1 MMADP
6 FTVAVPAEVRSLEP
20 FVAAGV
26 LGATEVHLAGWVA
39 RASGV
44 HDPLVS
50 LAVAMAAWSSRHGHA
65 CAVLGE
71 LAATVAREQAVRP
84 ADFDTGEAAPS
95 AMIPWP
101 HPGAWLTALR
111 AAPDTVVRVVDGW
124 DTEAVLDTRPLVLH
138 SDRVY
143 LQRQWVD
150 ECSVAASLRT
160 LAVPIDGAL
169 AGGAAT
175 LFDHLLPA
183 EVDGEPNL
191 QRRAA
196 EVALGNRLALIVGGP
211 GTGKTYS
218 VARLLAVLLEQALE
232 QNQQLRV
239 ALAAPTGKAAAR
251 LQESISAALAE
262 PALAMHTS
270 APVREALAGVVP
282 TTVHRLLGP
291 LATRRQRFRHDA
303 SNPLQHDVVVVDET
317 SMVSLPLLARL
328 ADAIRPEARLVLIGD
343 PDQLESVELGAVLGD
358 LVEAASGSTGPL
370 TENAVRLIR
379 GHRFG
384 GGSPIA
390 LLADAVRRGDADQA
404 LVHLRNGAPSASM
417 IESDNPI
424 AQAVVAEVRSVV
436 EPLLAEVRRAA
447 EAGLAEEALLASSRV
462 RLLCAHRQGRFGVAT
477 WNQLGEEWMCGP
489 GTTRITWYPGR
500 PLLVSRNDPRL
511 GLSNGDTGVVVRELD
526 RLVAVFASGR
536 GLLRFDPVQLEEVE
550 TAYAMTVHKS
560 QGSEYSTVVM
570 VLPPPSSPL
579 AGRELVYTGLT
590 RARERL
596 VVVGSEAAVRQAVS
610 TPTRRMTGLAASLA

>member
-1 MMADP
+1 MTDT
-6 FTVAVPAEVRSLEP
+6 FTVVVPAEVQSLEP
-20 FVAAGV
+20 YVATGV
-26 LGATEVHLAGWVA
+26 LGATEVHLAAWVA

-71 LAATVAREQAVRP
+71 LAAAVAREQAVHP
-84 ADFDTGEAAPS
+84 ANADTGEAAPS
-95 AMIPWP
+95 ATVTWP
-101 HPGAWLTALR
+101 HPAVWLTALR

-124 DTEAVLDTRPLVLH
+124 DTSAVLDTRPLVLH
-138 SDRVY
+138 DDRVY
-143 LQRQWVD
+143 LQRHWVD

-169 AGGAAT
+169 SGGAAT
-175 LFDHLLPA
+175 LFDHLLPV

-232 QNQQLRV
+232 RGQQVRV

-262 PALAMHTS
+262 PEVVKHIS

-370 TENAVRLIR
+370 TKSAVRLLR

-404 LVHLRNGAPSASM
+404 LVQLRTGAPSALI
-417 IESDNPI
+417 IESDNPM
-424 AQAVVAEVRSVV
+424 APAVVAEVRAVV

-447 EAGLAEEALLASSRV
+447 EAGLAEKALLHSSQV
-462 RLLCAHRQGRFGVAT
+462 RILCAHRQGRFGVSA
-477 WNQLGEEWMCGP
+477 WNQLGELWMCGP
-489 GTTRITWYPGR
+489 GTIGATWYPGR

-511 GLSNGDTGVVVRELD
+511 GLSNGDTGVVIREQD

-579 AGRELVYTGLT
+579 AGRELVYTGFT
-590 RARERL
+590 RARQRL
-596 VVVGSEAAVRQAVS
+596 VIVGSEAAVRQAVS

>member
-1 MMADP
+1 MTDT
-6 FTVAVPAEVRSLEP
+6 FTVVVPAEVQSLEP
-20 FVAAGV
+20 YVAAGV
-26 LGATEVHLAGWVA
+26 LGATEVHLAAWVA

-50 LAVAMAAWSSRHGHA
+50 LAIAMAAWSSRHGHA

-71 LAATVAREQAVRP
+71 LATAVAREQAVHP
-84 ADFDTGEAAPS
+84 ADVDTGEAVASPT
-95 AMIPWP
+95 ITWP
-101 HPGAWLTALR
+101 HPAAWLTALR
-111 AAPDTVVRVVDGW
+111 TAPDTVVRVVDGW
-124 DTEAVLDTRPLVLH
+124 DASAVLDTRPLVLH
-138 SDRVY
+138 DDRVY
-143 LQRQWVD
+143 LQRHWVD

-160 LAVPIDGAL
+160 LAVPLDGAL
-169 AGGAAT
+169 FARAAT
-175 LFDHLLPA
+175 LFDHLLPV

-191 QRRAA
+191 QRRAT

-218 VARLLAVLLEQALE
+218 VARLLAVLLEQARE
-232 QNQQLRV
+232 QGQPMRV

-262 PALAMHTS
+262 PEVVKHIS

-370 TENAVRLIR
+370 TKSAVRLLR

-404 LVHLRNGAPSASM
+404 LVQLRTGAPSALI

-424 AQAVVAEVRSVV
+424 APAVVAEVRSVV

-447 EAGLAEEALLASSRV
+447 EAGLAEEALLHSSQV
-462 RLLCAHRQGRFGVAT
+462 RILCAHRQGRFGAAA
-477 WNQLGEEWMCGP
+477 WNQLGELWMCGP
-489 GTTRITWYPGR
+489 GTTVTTWYPGR

-511 GLSNGDTGVVVRELD
+511 GLSNGDTGVVIREQD

-579 AGRELVYTGLT
+579 AGRELVYTGFT
-590 RARERL
+590 RARQRL
-596 VVVGSEAAVRQAVS
+596 LVVGSEAAVRQAVS